1 MNATT
6 LSAQVP
12 GLPALQHL
20 IGEEATFSFPIPVG
34 SSYLSFFVYIRR
46 GGAPGGP
53 VGVRAP
59 YARLA
64 VARDTGRLVEY
75 VELDFAAGRPRQAAP
90 VIGEYPHAAVAGL
103 TYQETLDLRRQL
115 LALTDQMIDS
125 WAAPDPPPALREAA
139 RQYAALFERLTEP
152 CLRAVYEALNP
163 QFFAWLQAMRT

>member
-20 IGEEATFSFPIPVG
+20 IGEEATCSFPSPGG
-34 SSYLSFFVYIRR
+34 SAYLRFLVYSRR

-53 VGVRAP
+53 GGGRAP

-103 TYQETLDLRRQL
+103 TYQETVDLRRQL
-115 LALTDQMIDS
+115 LSITDQMIDS
-125 WAAPDPPPALREAA
+125 WAAADVSPALREAA
-139 RQYAALFERLTEP
+139 RQYAALFDRLTEP
-152 CLRAVYEALNP
+152 CLRAAYEALNP